1 MIGIFVAL
9 LVAAYFFWLARK
21 YQMSGWKFGLLGF
34 FAYVVPSTVIF
45 HYGLSLFV
53 AYYQIIES
61 EETAFRALAGM
72 LTLAVILY
80 LLSEIR
86 KRIVNKKGYE

>member
-1 MIGIFVAL
+1 MIGIFVAV

-21 YQMSGWKFGLLGF
+21 HQVSGWKFGLLGF
-34 FAYVVPSTVIF
+34 AAYSVPSTVIF
-45 HYGLSLFV
+45 HYGLSLFM
-53 AYYQIIES
+53 AHYQIRES
-61 EETAFRALAGM
+61 EQTAFRALAGI

-86 KRIVNKKGYE
+86 KRIVSKKGHG